1 MPSTF
6 ENHHHRT
13 TVDDRFSLRI
23 SKHCHEQLT
32 AHYGS
37 IAPGVREAMVY
48 LRDNGLED
56 RSDVDRFDGSD
67 LDGLASKRVTIR
79 VQPQLLAA
87 VDDLVADADR
97 GRSRAIRDA
106 LRARHGT
113 IGPS

>member
-1 MPSTF
+1 MTSTF
-6 ENHHHRT
+6 EHLRHRSPA
-13 TVDDRFSLRI
+13 DERFSLRI
-23 SKHCHEQLT
+23 SELRHEQLN
-32 AHYGS
+32 AQYGS
-37 IAPGVREAMVY
+37 IAPGIRAAMAH
-48 LRDNGLED
+48 LRDNGLRD
-56 RSDVDRFDGSD
+56 ISDVDGFDGSD

-106 LRARHGT
+106 LRARHGI

>member
-6 ENHHHRT
+6 ENLHHRPPA
-13 TVDDRFSLRI
+13 DDRFSLRI

-37 IAPGVREAMVY
+37 IAPGIREAMAH

-56 RSDVDRFDGSD
+56 RSDVDGIDGSD
-67 LDGLASKRVTIR
+67 LTGQASIRVTVR

-97 GRSRAIRDA
+97 SRSRAIRDA

-113 IGPS
+113 IRPA